1 MTYIVKE
8 CKHEEYAE
16 TNVKEQLTLSSITEA
31 FESWFQAP

>member
-1 MTYIVKE
+1 MTYIVEE

-16 TNVKEQLTLSSITEA
+16 TNVNEQPTLSSITEA